1 MSAKPKI
8 RLYNCLPEQR
18 QELRAAMEF
27 YMETHLGPKLS
38 RNICANVT
46 FVHGLRRNERRR
58 GDVCWAKYDTE
69 RRPRTFRMR
78 IDADIGLRSKLFVI
92 AHEVA
97 HIKQFARG
105 ELKGLGTTRTLWH
118 GHRVAS
124 QSLSYWD
131 YPWEIEARGMELSLY
146 VKWRRHKKNLKV
158 HNS

>member
-8 RLYNCLPEQR
+8 RFYNCPPEQR

-38 RNICANVT
+38 RNICANVS

-58 GDVCWAKYDTE
+58 GDVCWSKYDTE
-69 RRPRTFRMR
+69 HKPRTFRVR
-78 IDADIGLRSKLFVI
+78 IDADISLRSKLFVI
-92 AHEVA
+92 AHEVV
-97 HIKQFARG
+97 HIRQFARG
-105 ELKGLGTTRTLWH
+105 QLKGLGTNRTLWH
-118 GHRVAS
+118 GHKIES

-146 VKWRRHKKNLKV
+146 VKWRAHKKNLKV
-158 HNS
+158 QSS